1 METKSV
7 RSIRLQFDFKQ
18 VKRITLFSVDFST
31 KEVAEKCLSNL
42 DKRFKAEVKDKS
54 VYVKNGRIYYSYFSE
69 GKDQK
74 IELEFK

>member
-1 METKSV
+1 MFVISLNKRTNMETKSV

-42 DKRFKAEVKDKS
+42 DKRHFEPYGRKDD
-54 VYVKNGRIYYSYFSE
+54 IF
-69 GKDQK
+69 
-74 IELEFK
+74 